1 MVGELGQGFGR
12 AYAHTYRQAG
22 PLANALA
29 HLPPQGHAATVQRQ
43 HLLDAQK
50 AFIDAVD
57 LKVGCV
63 VTQDVHHPLAHVG
76 VQGVVGRKRF
86 DAMQQR
92 QIFQRKPRCAHLH
105 AQRFDLVGASHRA
118 AIVVGEH
125 HHGDVV
131 QARLKYA
138 FTADVEVVHI
148 NQRKLCGCVHA

>member
-12 AYAHTYRQAG
+12 AYAHANWQAS

-29 HLPPQGHAATVQRQ
+29 HLPPQGHAAAVQRQ

-57 LKVGCV
+57 LEVWRV

-76 VQGVVGRKRF
+76 VQCVVGRKRL
-86 DAMQQR
+86 DAMQQC
-92 QIFQRKPRCAHLH
+92 QVFQREPRCAHLH
-105 AQRFDLVGASHRA
+105 TQRLDLIGASHRA

-125 HHGDVV
+125 HHGYVV
-131 QARLKYA
+131 QARLKDA

-148 NQRKLCGCVHA
+148 DQRKLCRRVHA